1 MIVNRLADEDDRCS
15 KTDRQPLGDISG
27 FILLVEKNAG
37 CFMHQ
42 LYVVVAASLWSS
54 QAALQIYRMPET
66 AATSSHL
73 K

>member
-42 LYVVVAASLWSS
+42 LYVVVAAS
-54 QAALQIYRMPET
+54 
-66 AATSSHL
+66 
-73 K
+73 